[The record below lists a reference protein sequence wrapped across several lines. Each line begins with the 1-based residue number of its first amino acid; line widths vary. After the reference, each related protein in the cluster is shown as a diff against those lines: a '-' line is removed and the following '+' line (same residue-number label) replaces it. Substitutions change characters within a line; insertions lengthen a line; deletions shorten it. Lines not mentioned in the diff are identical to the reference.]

1 MAHPGCPRI
10 LTSVVTTDLAK
21 LATWQTEAVSSTPA
35 GAALTAKESEV
46 LALVERRLTNAEIA
60 EQLFVSVRTVESHV
74 SSLLRKRGV
83 ASRRELAGSRAVAP
97 SAPGSARPLPALRTA
112 LIGRDADI
120 AAITKRARADRLTT
134 LVGPGGVGK
143 TSIALAVAHAHADQ
157 WRDGV
162 VFVDLVPARDSSD
175 VLQAMADALGIE
187 GTASASSLELGRHLA
202 DRSVLI
208 VLDNCEHV
216 VDDVARFV
224 HVAFG
229 HGGTWH
235 VLATSREPLGL
246 TGEHLVPIEP
256 LAEAA
261 VELFVERARQ
271 SEPRTVWDA
280 SDPRIADLCDRL
292 DGLPLALELAAG
304 QLRRWSLDEL
314 SSRLV
319 ARGQRGVPDRPARGE
334 LRHRSMDTA
343 IGWSYD
349 LLDESEQRVVRHLGV
364 FPSTFDLTTAES
376 LQPLL
381 DHLDVA
387 GTLASLVDKSLVV
400 REPDEDRYRLL
411 ETVKSYAVER
421 LEEHGELD
429 AVFEHHRRSMVH
441 RAIATTRLERW
452 FSGRLAAE
460 QRRDA
465 EHVRQAFWA
474 SIASDE
480 WSDAVELAA
489 TRSFLW
495 RNAVGCSEGHRWID
509 ALAGAPVDGADA
521 AWIALLRSDIAMGDG
536 DFVSMFAAAQESVD
550 RASDVDLGAYALAL
564 HFASLQHLFD
574 PERVDRVLADV
585 RAVAPTTQLA
595 ALVDAY
601 FLVARGG
608 QLTIEELEERAR
620 VLDRACTSD
629 GYERFIFNWAFW
641 INGLA
646 LRDSRLARRGIE
658 RQYEFLQHI
667 GLSETWLTAY
677 SRAVTQL
684 IDDFTGCEQL
694 ARGLGIAHR
703 EGYRIEGDCMLALA
717 YAEVCRDNHV
727 VAAELLGLAHT
738 CGFNA
743 TAHYVLRTAVV
754 EPLVRQGL
762 QVDDYRAAVE
772 RGRLRSVD
780 ATLDEYGLRAPAPA

>member
-1 MAHPGCPRI
+1 M
-10 LTSVVTTDLAK
+10 
-21 LATWQTEAVSSTPA
+21 
-35 GAALTAKESEV
+35 

-83 ASRRELAGSRAVAP
+83 TSRRELAGSRGVAP
-97 SAPGSARPLPALRTA
+97 SGPAGARPLPALRTA
-112 LIGRDADI
+112 LIGRDADV

-157 WRDGV
+157 WHDGV
-162 VFVDLVPARDSSD
+162 VFVGLVPARDSGD
-175 VLQAMADALGIE
+175 VLQSVADALGIE
-187 GTASASSLELGRHLA
+187 GAASASSTELGRHLA
-202 DRSVLI
+202 DLSALI

-216 VDDVARFV
+216 VDAVARFV

-256 LAEAA
+256 LAEEAA
-261 VELFVERARQ
+261 ELFVERARQ
-271 SEPRTVWDA
+271 SEPRAVWDA

-314 SSRLV
+314 SNRLV

-349 LLDESEQRVVRHLGV
+349 LLDESEQRVLRQLGV
-364 FPSTFDLTTAES
+364 FPSTFDLVTAES

-381 DHLDVA
+381 DRVDVA

-400 REPDEDRYRLL
+400 REPDGDCYRLL
-411 ETVKSYAVER
+411 ETVKAYVVER
-421 LEEHGELD
+421 LDEHGERD
-429 AVFEHHRRSMVH
+429 ALFEHHRRSMVH
-441 RAIATTRLERW
+441 RALATTRLERW

-465 EHVRQAFWA
+465 EHIRQAFWA
-474 SIASDE
+474 SIEANQ
-480 WSDAVELAA
+480 WSDAVELAT

-495 RNAVGCSEGHRWID
+495 RQAVGCSEGHRWLD
-509 ALAGAPVDGADA
+509 ALADASVDDADA
-521 AWIALLRSDIAMGDG
+521 AWIALLRSDIAQGDG
-536 DFVSMFAAAQESVD
+536 DFVAMFAAAQESVS
-550 RASDVDLGAYALAL
+550 RASVADPGAHALAL
-564 HFASLQHLFD
+564 HFAALQHLLD

-585 RAVAPTTQLA
+585 RAVAPTARLT

-601 FLVARGG
+601 FLVARAGR
-608 QLTIEELEERAR
+608 LAADELEQRAR
-620 VLDRACTSD
+620 ALDRACTSD
-629 GYERFIFNWAFW
+629 GYERFIFNWAVW
-641 INGLA
+641 LHGLA
-646 LRDSRLARRGIE
+646 LRDSRLARRGID
-658 RQYEFLQHI
+658 RQYEFLHHT
-667 GLSETWLTAY
+667 GLPETWLTAY
-677 SRAVTQL
+677 SLAVTQL
-684 IDDFTGCEQL
+684 IDDLTGCEQL

-703 EGYRIEGDCMLALA
+703 EGYRIEGDCVLALA
-717 YAEVCRDNHV
+717 YAEVCRDNHIL
-727 VAAELLGLAHT
+727 AAELLGLART
-738 CGFNA
+738 RGFNA
-743 TAHYVLRTAVV
+743 TAHHVLRTVVV
-754 EPLVRQGL
+754 EPLVRRGL
-762 QVDDYRAAVE
+762 QLDDYRAAVE

-780 ATLDEYGLRAPAPA
+780 ATLDEYGLRAPTLP